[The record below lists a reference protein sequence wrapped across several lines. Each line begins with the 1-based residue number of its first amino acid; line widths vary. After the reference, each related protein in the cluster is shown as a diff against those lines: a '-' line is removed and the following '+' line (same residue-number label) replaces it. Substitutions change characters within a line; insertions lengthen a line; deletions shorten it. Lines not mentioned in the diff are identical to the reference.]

1 MLSEIRHKKT
11 NAISLSLLSEPPGK
25 YIRYLEWSNS
35 QRQTVDWCLPWTGI
49 CHGLGEWRMGS

>member
-1 MLSEIRHKKT
+1 MHLDDMMLSEIRHKKT

-35 QRQTVDWCLPWTGI
+35 QRQTVDWYLPWPG
-49 CHGLGEWRMGS
+49 